1 MECKKEGAV
10 HAKEIAE
17 KRLLKQDYA
26 GAKAMALKAKKLF
39 PLDNICQLLA
49 VCEVHCSAQLMANG
63 LYDWYKIIQVEPLS
77 DEIMIRK
84 QYHKLVALLHPD
96 KNKIPGAE
104 AAFKLVGEA
113 NNILSDQAKR
123 IMYDLKRKHLVRS
136 AGPHQSTETT
146 ATPNSSSNLNRAN
159 KWQPHQ
165 QFTFWTE
172 CPGCKTRHQY
182 NRNILSHIVCCTH
195 CSSNFI
201 ANSLSHLNAGHMDG
215 AQSPQKITE
224 TNSAHNSSSN
234 LNGANKWR
242 AQQQHQPQPHQG
254 LTFMAECPSCG
265 TLHQYY
271 SNMSYNIVC
280 CTHCSKRFRA
290 SAASNLKPGHMDGDR
305 NEPQQFNSL
314 REPQK
319 SDICRFTCDRGVG
332 GTTMNITAGVRKP
345 DSNPNPTSMSNSSC
359 PNTITGQMRGKRFS
373 MDRSQNPSP
382 CSIPNLNFDYNQII
396 GDREGIDGGAHA
408 AGTGTP
414 LRRSPC
420 NKPDVKNNAE
430 PGCSS
435 PAKIAR
441 VTVKGVR
448 DGNCSA
454 SAANTNTSAS
464 TCVEGVVKE
473 QERDEEKEQVEPSG
487 FLEKNNTDFKPI
499 GSAEDK
505 VTASKKARLE
515 VNGVP
520 DGNGSVNATNT
531 NTSATTCVEGVMRE
545 QNREK
550 EKGMEQLQPSGFLK
564 EKDTAFKPSASVEG
578 SGATYKKAKVE
589 VDGMPDSN
597 GSANATNINTSA
609 SSRAGGEVKELDGEK
624 EKEKEQVEPN
634 GLLENGN
641 TSFKP
646 SRSAEDNC
654 ATSKKAS
661 LEVEGVQDGNGSA
674 NIANTSASIL
684 VEGRVKEHYR
694 GTARIFT
701 DNELPHLNLGNQPQ
715 QFTGQ
720 KQPQQSDSYRFTY
733 VRRVRGTARDTA
745 EGVTKP
751 DENCLSMSKSNNP
764 NTVNGQMTKSVS
776 ADTSQK
782 PYPCSEPDLSL
793 DVNKRR
799 GNADETGSGNHSA
812 GTSKPLRRSSRNR
825 PDVKYNGTGISNPA
839 KKARGEV
846 KGEQDGNS
854 LDTSRC
860 LRGSSRYKPDVKY
873 NGTCVSSPA
882 KKPND
887 DAEKLYVYP
896 DPDFHKFNMC
906 RTCNKFQQGNIWA
919 LYSDLDTFPKYYGL
933 ICKVEYEPFQVHIN
947 WLKACPKS
955 DVETAWLGANLP
967 ISCGKF
973 RVTTQHTIYDKPDYF
988 SHMVR
993 HHDRSNYYEIL
1004 PEVGEVWAI
1013 YKNWSAGWMPCDF
1026 KTSKFDIVE
1035 VIENR
1040 EQSTIV
1046 CPLRQV
1052 PEYTSVFMSDE
1063 VDGAGSGAWEVPA
1076 SAYILFS
1083 HKIPAIRLKDECG
1096 GKLEGFWELDP
1107 ASVP

>member
-1 MECKKEGAV
+1 MECKKEVAV

-113 NNILSDQAKR
+113 NNTLSDRAKR
-123 IMYDLKRKHLVRS
+123 IMYDQKRKHLVRS
-136 AGPHQSTETT
+136 AGPHQSTETN
-146 ATPNSSSNLNRAN
+146 AAPNSFSNLNRAN
-159 KWQPHQ
+159 KWQPQLQQLHQ
-165 QFTFWTE
+165 KFTFWTE
-172 CPGCKTRHQY
+172 CPGCKTQHQY

-201 ANSLSHLNAGHMDG
+201 ANSLPHLNAEHMEHMDG
-215 AQSPQKITE
+215 GRSPQKITE
-224 TNSAHNSSSN
+224 TNSAHNSSNN

-254 LTFMAECPSCG
+254 LTFTAECPSCG

-271 SNMSYNIVC
+271 SNMLYNILC

-319 SDICRFTCDRGVG
+319 SDICSFTCDRGVG
-332 GTTMNITAGVRKP
+332 GTTMNITVGVRKP
-345 DSNPNPTSMSNSSC
+345 DSNPNPTSMSNSSS

-382 CSIPNLNFDYNQII
+382 CSIPNLSFDYNQII

-408 AGTGTP
+408 SGTGTP

-420 NKPDVKNNAE
+420 NKPDVKNDAE
-430 PGCSS
+430 PGCPSS
-435 PAKIAR
+435 AKMER
-441 VTVKGVR
+441 VTVKEVR

-454 SAANTNTSAS
+454 NAANTNTTAS
-464 TCVEGVVKE
+464 TRVDGVMKE

-487 FLEKNNTDFKPI
+487 FLEKINTDLKPI

-505 VTASKKARLE
+505 GTTSKKARLE

-520 DGNGSVNATNT
+520 EGNGSVKATNT
-531 NTSATTCVEGVMRE
+531 NTSAITCVEGATATKWFQTGQRE
-545 QNREK
+545 KEREK
-550 EKGMEQLQPSGFLK
+550 EKGMEKLQPSDFLK
-564 EKDTAFKPSASVEG
+564 EKDTAFKPSASAEG
-578 SGATYKKAKVE
+578 SSAAYKKAKVE
-589 VDGMPDSN
+589 VDGMPDGN
-597 GSANATNINTSA
+597 GSANATNTNTSA
-609 SSRAGGEVKELDGEK
+609 SSRAGVEEKEQDG
-624 EKEKEQVEPN
+624 EKEKEQVEPS

-646 SRSAEDNC
+646 SRSADNNG

-661 LEVEGVQDGNGSA
+661 LEVEGVQDGNGTV
-674 NIANTSASIL
+674 NTANTSTSTL
-684 VEGRVKEHYR
+684 VEGKVKEQDR

-701 DNELPHLNLGNQPQ
+701 DNALPHLNLGNQPQ

-720 KQPQQSDSYRFTY
+720 QQPQQSDSYRLTY
-733 VRRVRGTARDTA
+733 VRRVRGTTRDTA

-776 ADTSQK
+776 ADTSLK

-793 DVNKRR
+793 DVNQRR
-799 GNADETGSGNHSA
+799 GNADGTDSGNHSV
-812 GTSKPLRRSSRNR
+812 GTSRPLRRSSRNR

-839 KKARGEV
+839 KEARGVV
-846 KGEQDGNS
+846 KGEQ
-854 LDTSRC
+854 
-860 LRGSSRYKPDVKY
+860 

-896 DPDFHKFNMC
+896 DPEFHKFDLW

-955 DVETAWLGANLP
+955 DVETAWLGADLP

-973 RVTTQHTIYDKPDYF
+973 RVTTQNTIYDKTYYF

-993 HHDRSNYYEIL
+993 HHNRGNYYEIL

-1046 CPLRQV
+1046 CPLKQV

-1063 VDGAGSGAWEVPA
+1063 VDGADSGAWEVPA